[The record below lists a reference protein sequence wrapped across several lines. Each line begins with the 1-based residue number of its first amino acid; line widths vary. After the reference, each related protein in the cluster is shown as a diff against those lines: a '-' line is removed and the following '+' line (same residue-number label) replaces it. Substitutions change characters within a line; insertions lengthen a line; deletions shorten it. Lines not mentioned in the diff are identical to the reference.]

1 MPVLRS
7 GGVPTVGG
15 VPGGGGAESNVLLR
29 PLASEYRNRWIWFVG
44 LGGLVVL
51 IPPSDNSSPSRA
63 FATDA
68 NGDLDQGAVE
78 ETTALAVGGAWPG
91 AAADCDSS
99 TALIAAAGG
108 AEEPLLT
115 VVTVPTAAAEG
126 G

>member
-1 MPVLRS
+1 M
-7 GGVPTVGG
+7 
-15 VPGGGGAESNVLLR
+15 
-29 PLASEYRNRWIWFVG
+29 
-44 LGGLVVL
+44 L

-78 ETTALAVGGAWPG
+78 ETTALAVGAWPG

-99 TALIAAAGG
+99 TALIAAAG

-126 G
+126 